1 MISLKNKH
9 FTLILSDDARAKS
22 LLFNKTGEECL
33 YTGEDVPFFTLTQE
47 RPFNNEVKLA
57 YPNKETTFKPKS
69 VKQDGD
75 LLTVAFELIDIK
87 AVVAVKTTDEY
98 ISFTLK
104 ELLPSEN
111 EIYLLAMDQ
120 TPVYKFRLIGLPVKE
135 RGRFGELL
143 NVELD
148 DKIAVNVLANCPEAM
163 IDADKRTGYKILSAD
178 CHRDIQM
185 CGVSASIIVNDSD
198 KLLDSIDVL
207 EEDYDL
213 PRGVKSRRNPL
224 INRSILWSSRVS
236 RDTVDEFIKFAKEG
250 GFTMV
255 TMWYSGMFRYGIS
268 YDYYGEY
275 VYNEE
280 SYPGGDE
287 DLKYVLKRLKEAGIH
302 PGFHILHS
310 HIGTET
316 SYVTPVADHRL
327 NMTRR
332 FTLARPL
339 TAEDTEIYVEEN
351 PRGAVMHEKCRVLK
365 FGGELISYEAYTT
378 EWPYKFVGCTRGHFK
393 TNVICHEIGQI
404 GGILDLSEFGGARS
418 VYIDERTSL
427 QDEIADKIA
436 HIYDLGFEYLYFDG
450 SEGTN
455 PPFAY
460 YVPLAQYKV
469 YNKLKNK
476 PLFCECAA
484 KAHFS
489 WHMMSGG
496 NAFDTFPA
504 PMFKEGIVR
513 FPLDE
518 MNFSKNDFTRC
529 NFGWWK
535 YNEEL
540 QPDHYE
546 FGTSKAFSVD
556 CPITILFYQVAMM
569 NSNPRRKD
577 MLEAL
582 RRWEDCRI
590 NNLLSDKK
598 ELISTPDKEFTL
610 LIDKNGE
617 YLLKEYEQIEGTPE
631 GLRAFYFED
640 GGKSCVVYWCDK
652 ADKMSFALPISDD
665 VEIKD
670 EYAGADVK
678 FTKDGDLIRV
688 TASDKNYLFANL
700 TKDEIIK
707 AFASAKKI

>member
-1 MISLKNKH
+1 MIKIENAKFALSISDAGYAESLIFK
-9 FTLILSDDARAKS
+9 
-22 LLFNKTGEECL
+22 KTGEECL
-33 YTGEDVPFFTLTQE
+33 YTGEKTPFFTLTQE

-69 VKQDGD
+69 VKADGD
-75 LLTVAFELIDIK
+75 RLTVAFELIDIK
-87 AVVAVKTTDEY
+87 AVVAVKATDEY
-98 ISFTLK
+98 ISFELS
-104 ELLPSEN
+104 ELLPPEN
-111 EIYLLAMDQ
+111 EIYTLAMDQ

-148 DKIAVNVLANCPEAM
+148 DSLAVNVLANCPEAM
-163 IDADKRTGYKILSAD
+163 IDADKRDGYKILTAS

-185 CGVSASIIVNDSD
+185 CGVSASIIVNETE
-198 KLLDSIDVL
+198 KLLDSIDAL

-224 INRSILWSSRVS
+224 INRSILWSSRIN

-255 TMWYSGMFRYGIS
+255 TMWYSGMFRYGVS

-275 VYNEE
+275 IYDET
-280 SYPGGDE
+280 YPEGDE
-287 DLKYVLKRLKEAGIH
+287 DLKYVLKRLKDAGIH

-327 NMTRR
+327 NLTRH

-339 TAEDTEIYVEEN
+339 STEDTEIFVEEN
-351 PRGAVMHEKCRVLK
+351 PRGTVMHEKCRVLK
-365 FGGELISYEAYTT
+365 FGGELIHYEGYTT
-378 EWPYKFVGCTRGHFK
+378 EWPYKFYGCERGHFK
-393 TNVICHEIGQI
+393 TNVITHELGQI

-418 VYIDERTSL
+418 VYVNEKTSL

-436 HIYDLGFEYLYFDG
+436 HIYDLGYEYLYFDG
-450 SEGTN
+450 SEGVN

-469 YNKLKNK
+469 YKKLKNK
-476 PLFCECAA
+476 PIFCECAA
-484 KAHFS
+484 KSHFS

-496 NAFDTFPA
+496 NAFDTFPT

-518 MNFSKNDFTRC
+518 MSFAKNDFTRC

-569 NSNPRRKD
+569 DSNPRRRD
-577 MLEAL
+577 LLEAL

-610 LIDKNGE
+610 LIGKDGE
-617 YLLKEYEQIEGTPE
+617 YILAEYEEIKGTPE
-631 GLRAFYFED
+631 GLRAFYFELD
-640 GGKSCVVYWCDK
+640 GKSNVVFWGSKGDASY
-652 ADKMSFALPISDD
+652 ALSLDESKITVRDEYVGSVIPTEKTENGVVLVAENKKYLSSSLS
-665 VEIKD
+665 KD
-670 EYAGADVK
+670 ELV
-678 FTKDGDLIRV
+678 L
-688 TASDKNYLFANL
+688 
-700 TKDEIIK
+700 
-707 AFASAKKI
+707 AFQSAKQI